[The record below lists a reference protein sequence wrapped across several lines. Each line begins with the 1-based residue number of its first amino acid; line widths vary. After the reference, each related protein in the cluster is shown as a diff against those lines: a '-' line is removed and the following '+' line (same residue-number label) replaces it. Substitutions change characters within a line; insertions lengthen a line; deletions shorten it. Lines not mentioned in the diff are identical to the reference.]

1 MRPVKSKIEHPIL
14 ILEDYE
20 DLEKMEQISA
30 AIRKTAAQMGG
41 REPRYLVDNYYRVQ
55 GIRLIAASQKRAAA
69 KAEEPIV
76 TLDYFL
82 GLYKHSET
90 LAKRMLQAYAEG
102 QEASSWALSI
112 CGIGPVL
119 AAGLSAHIDIEK
131 APTVGHI
138 WRFAGLDPTQKWG
151 AGEKR
156 PWNADLKTLCWKIGE
171 SFVKVKNRDADV
183 YGKVYDQRKQ
193 LEEERNEAGEFAEQA
208 KDKLARN
215 KIGKETDAYKSY
227 SQGKLPPGHLHSRA
241 ERYAVKLFLAHYH
254 HVAYEVHYGTPP
266 PMPYILTQPNHAH
279 YIAPPNWPMG

>member
-102 QEASSWALSI
+102 QEACSWALSI
-112 CGIGPVL
+112 CGVGPVL

-131 APTVGHI
+131 
-138 WRFAGLDPTQKWG
+138 
-151 AGEKR
+151 
-156 PWNADLKTLCWKIGE
+156 E